1 MDILG
6 GITFKSD
13 SFPPFQTLSL
23 FCFPQ
28 MYQTLVGTKF
38 EVLPVNM
45 VCELTEC
52 KLLYYRAVFS
62 GCGIRIPK
70 LKS

>member
-1 MDILG
+1 MNIHG
-6 GITFKSD
+6 GINFKYD

-28 MYQTLVGTKF
+28 MYETLVGTKF

-45 VCELTEC
+45 ACELTEY
-52 KLLYYRAVFS
+52 KLLYYRAVCFQAVES
-62 GCGIRIPK
+62 EY
-70 LKS
+70 LS